1 MLVKTFRAGD
11 MTEALKK
18 VKAELGADAMI
29 ISSKKERKKGILGIF
44 SKPYFEVTAALDPKP
59 VHRPAPNPYREKEVL
74 EPTARE
80 EFQNSMLGPLARE
93 LKELRERVEQLAVR
107 EQSPSKPPVSL
118 EPAQET
124 EATAPEEATLPPAK
138 KGNGAD
144 GPLRTFSKEELD
156 DIKQYLFAALSAKK
170 GEAVPVVFPVQSSAD
185 VVTVEDEQP
194 EVKTLL
200 EEVTADLTASG
211 LGDEALKR
219 ITEYV
224 KPAIE
229 QGEDR
234 EGLRYTLVEAFA
246 HVVACSGPLRLK
258 KNTQR
263 VVALVGPTGVGKTTT
278 TAKLAAMY
286 AMNKGA
292 TVALI
297 TTDNFRVGA
306 VEQLKT
312 YSRIMDLPL
321 EVVTSSDEMQASL
334 AKHADKDLVIID
346 TAGRSPKDQGKLS
359 ELKRIFEADPSIEVH
374 LCLSST
380 TKDQELMD
388 IVKRFSLLPIS
399 RLLFTKLDESESL
412 GCIVNTHITTGL
424 PLSYFTNGQMV
435 PEDISMA
442 SARKLAN
449 LVLKAKSITE

>member
-29 ISSKKERKKGILGIF
+29 ISSKKERKRGILGIF
-44 SKPYFEVTAALDPKP
+44 SKPYFEVTAALEPKP
-59 VHRPAPNPYREKEVL
+59 TQRPAPAAYREKELL

-93 LKELRERVEQLAVR
+93 LKELREKVEQMSVR
-107 EQSPSKPPVSL
+107 TEPVAPKPAPVDAAPTPEPS
-118 EPAQET
+118 T
-124 EATAPEEATLPPAK
+124 IPPAAAIETTK
-138 KGNGAD
+138 AHDVEGA
-144 GPLRTFSKEELD
+144 PRNFSKEDLD
-156 DIKQYLFAALSAKK
+156 DIKQYLFAAMVAKK
-170 GEAVPVVFPVQSSAD
+170 GEAVPVIFPGQQVAAVKSA
-185 VVTVEDEQP
+185 EEEPP
-194 EVKTLL
+194 EVRNLL
-200 EEVTADLTASG
+200 EEVTVELTASG
-211 LGDEALKR
+211 LGPEAQKR
-219 ITEYV
+219 ITDYIT
-224 KPAIE
+224 PALE

-234 EGLRYTLVEAFA
+234 ESLRYTLVEAFA
-246 HVVACSGPLRLK
+246 HVVACAGPLRLK
-258 KNTQR
+258 KNSQR

-292 TVALI
+292 SVALI

-321 EVVTSSDEMQASL
+321 DVVSSAEEMQAAL

-346 TAGRSPKDQGKLS
+346 TAGRSPKDQDKLA
-359 ELKRIFEADPSIEVH
+359 ELNKIFIADASIEVH
-374 LCLSST
+374 LCLSAT

-388 IVKRFSLLPIS
+388 IVKRFSMLPIS
-399 RLLFTKLDESESL
+399 RLLFTKLDETESL
-412 GCIVNTHITTGL
+412 GCIVNTHIATGM

-449 LVLKAKSITE
+449 LVLKAKTTTE

>member
-29 ISSKKERKKGILGIF
+29 ISSKKERKRGILGIF
-44 SKPYFEVTAALDPKP
+44 SKPYFEVTAALEPKP
-59 VHRPAPNPYREKEVL
+59 TQRPAPAAYRDKEVL

-93 LKELRERVEQLAVR
+93 LKELREKVEQMSVR
-107 EQSPSKPPVSL
+107 TEPVTAKSAPADAAPTSEPATIPPV
-118 EPAQET
+118 AAIET
-124 EATAPEEATLPPAK
+124 TKPHDSDGAPR
-138 KGNGAD
+138 N
-144 GPLRTFSKEELD
+144 FSKEDLD
-156 DIKQYLFAALSAKK
+156 DIKQYLFAAMTAKK
-170 GEAVPVVFPVQSSAD
+170 GEAVPVIFPGQQVPAVKSA
-185 VVTVEDEQP
+185 EDEPP
-194 EVKTLL
+194 EVRNLL
-200 EEVTADLTASG
+200 EEVIAELTASG
-211 LGDEALKR
+211 LGPEAQKR
-219 ITEYV
+219 ITDYIT
-224 KPAIE
+224 PALE
-229 QGEDR
+229 LGEDR
-234 EGLRYTLVEAFA
+234 ESLRYTLVEAFA
-246 HVVACSGPLRLK
+246 HVVACAGPLRLK
-258 KNTQR
+258 KNSQR

-292 TVALI
+292 SVALI

-321 EVVTSSDEMQASL
+321 DVVSSSEEMQAAL

-346 TAGRSPKDQGKLS
+346 TAGRSPKDQDKLA
-359 ELKRIFEADPSIEVH
+359 ELNKIFIADASIEVH

-388 IVKRFSLLPIS
+388 IVKRFSMLPIS
-399 RLLFTKLDESESL
+399 RLLFTKLDETESL
-412 GCIVNTHITTGL
+412 GCIVNTHIATGM

-449 LVLKAKSITE
+449 LVLKAKTTTE

>member
-44 SKPYFEVTAALDPKP
+44 TKPYFEVTAALDPKP
-59 VHRPAPNPYREKEVL
+59 LQRPVANPYREKEAL

-93 LKELRERVEQLAVR
+93 LKELRERVEQLTVR
-107 EQSPSKPPVSL
+107 EQAPAKAPVAE
-118 EPAQET
+118 EPAPALEESPVAAA
-124 EATAPEEATLPPAK
+124 EAPMQK
-138 KGNGAD
+138 KGDGAD
-144 GPLRTFSKEELD
+144 GVPRTFSKDELD
-156 DIKQYLFAALSAKK
+156 EIKQYLFSALNTRK
-170 GEAVPVVFPVQSSAD
+170 GEAVPVVFPVQRTAD
-185 VVTVEDEQP
+185 ATGEDEQP
-194 EVKTLL
+194 EVTNLL
-200 EEVTADLTASG
+200 AEVTEELRACG
-211 LGDEALKR
+211 LGDEALQR
-219 ITEYV
+219 IADYIT
-224 KPAIE
+224 PAIE

-258 KNTQR
+258 KNSQK

-292 TVALI
+292 SVALI

-321 EVVTSSDEMQASL
+321 DVVASGDEMQAAL

-346 TAGRSPKDQGKLS
+346 TAGRSPKDKEKLA
-359 ELKRIFEADPSIEVH
+359 ELNRIFRDDTSIEVH
-374 LCLSST
+374 LCVSST
-380 TKDQELMD
+380 TKDQELAD
-388 IVKRFSLLPIS
+388 IVKRFSLLPVS

-412 GCIVNTHITTGL
+412 GCIVNAHIATGL

-449 LVLKAKSITE
+449 LVLKAKTITE